1 MGSRDSG
8 TGTEYG
14 NIFSAGSFLYA
25 FTAGKKVS
33 KLRQIYDRINLY
45 LYDYGCGGQSAWKN
59 CSGICVLTSSL
70 ETEVIYINK
79 AGGSMKERLSW
90 EKLKGM
96 GADKLVICLLIGVF
110 LLVICIPTGSKK
122 ESGREGI
129 KEETQVTAEIDP
141 LEERLKGMLE
151 QIQGVGK
158 VEVMITVTG
167 DGTQVEGVAVVAQ
180 GADTPQVRQEI
191 METAQALFPI
201 AAHKIKVCKMTE

>member
-1 MGSRDSG
+1 MGSRDTG

-14 NIFSAGSFLYA
+14 DIFGTGGFLYA

-33 KLRQIYDRINLY
+33 ELCQIYDRINLY
-45 LYDYGCGGQSAWKN
+45 LYDYGCGGRSARKN

-79 AGGSMKERLSW
+79 AGGSMKEGLSW

-122 ESGREGI
+122 GSDREGI
-129 KEETQVTAEIDP
+129 KEETQVTTEIDT

-167 DGTQVEGVAVVAQ
+167 DGSQIEGVAVVAQ

>member
-1 MGSRDSG
+1 
-8 TGTEYG
+8 
-14 NIFSAGSFLYA
+14 
-25 FTAGKKVS
+25 
-33 KLRQIYDRINLY
+33 
-45 LYDYGCGGQSAWKN
+45 
-59 CSGICVLTSSL
+59 
-70 ETEVIYINK
+70 
-79 AGGSMKERLSW
+79 MKERLSW

>member
-1 MGSRDSG
+1 
-8 TGTEYG
+8 
-14 NIFSAGSFLYA
+14 
-25 FTAGKKVS
+25 
-33 KLRQIYDRINLY
+33 
-45 LYDYGCGGQSAWKN
+45 
-59 CSGICVLTSSL
+59 
-70 ETEVIYINK
+70 
-79 AGGSMKERLSW
+79 MKERLSW

-110 LLVICIPTGSKK
+110 LLVICIPTSSKK
-122 ESGREGI
+122 GSDREGI
-129 KEETQVTAEIDP
+129 KEETQVTTEIDP